1 MNMKLQQRYQFRI
14 VEPKHIDPN
23 SGQELVNAPE
33 PEPLESPASWLSRLA
48 LMQGAPVKDLLS
60 YLNIDKQRDID
71 LQIATLDT
79 AHLARVCGLPES
91 SFSFM
96 KHMFV
101 QLREIDGD
109 GKTFLLQKDSLA
121 RYRFCPRC
129 LGEQHTPHF
138 PLHWR
143 FKAWRWCPL
152 HNCLLSDFC
161 PRCRAVVVMP
171 MNMLNAGRRG
181 LGIAHLFNCQVCG
194 SKLMNKPKAKR
205 IKVSKYRLSTND
217 HFLLANGRTLL
228 SALYHTKFK
237 IGASPQKYPVSAI
250 RGLETHGYFPPE
262 VMRYELNEPN
272 PKPRYRHPFSN
283 HLLGRS

>member
-1 MNMKLQQRYQFRI
+1 M
-14 VEPKHIDPN
+14 
-23 SGQELVNAPE
+23 VNAPE
-33 PEPLESPASWLSRLA
+33 PEPFESPASWLSRMA
-48 LMQGAPVKDLLS
+48 LMQGAHVKELLS
-60 YLNIDKQRDID
+60 YLNIDMQSDID
-71 LQIATLDT
+71 LQMATLDT
-79 AHLARVCGLPES
+79 SLLAKVCGLPES
-91 SFSFM
+91 SFGFM
-96 KHMFV
+96 KHMFS
-101 QLREIDGD
+101 QLREIEGD

-138 PLHWR
+138 PVHWR

-161 PRCRAVVVMP
+161 PRCRAVVILP
-171 MNMLNAGRRG
+171 MNMLKAGRKG
-181 LGIAHLFNCQVCG
+181 LGVAYLSNCQVCG
-194 SKLMNKPKAKR
+194 AKLMNKPKSKR
-205 IKVSKYRLSTND
+205 IKASKYRLSTND

-237 IGASPQKYPVSAI
+237 IGESSQKYPVSAI

-283 HLLGRS
+283 QLLGRL